1 MRDAKARS
9 EAKLVGVQQTG
20 RPAVLAA
27 DKRDQLAVFDGQISE
42 WMGGRVYVMQRT
54 HVLIPEAHFDSRVV
68 VRRQLSCTYVS
79 AYHWRRSM
87 EGIPLA
93 WRWRTA
99 GRPSSKLAR
108 ALPVPSPVAVWV
120 VKPFVNW

>member
-1 MRDAKARS
+1 MVMRDAKARS

-54 HVLIPEAHFDSRVV
+54 HVLIPEAHFDSRVGCETPAILHIRV
-68 VRRQLSCTYVS
+68 
-79 AYHWRRSM
+79 
-87 EGIPLA
+87 GIPLA
-93 WRWRTA
+93 EVHGGNTI
-99 GRPSSKLAR
+99 GLALAHGGQAEFEAR
-108 ALPVPSPVAVWV
+108 ERITRPVAAGG
-120 VKPFVNW
+120 